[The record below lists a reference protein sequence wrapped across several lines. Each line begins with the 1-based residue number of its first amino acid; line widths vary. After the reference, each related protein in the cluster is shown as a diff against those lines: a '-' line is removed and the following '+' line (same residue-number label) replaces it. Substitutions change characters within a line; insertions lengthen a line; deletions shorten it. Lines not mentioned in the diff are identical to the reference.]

1 MQDHSDTKSESVGRS
16 GKGGSMKLIV
26 LGATGGTGL
35 EIVRLAIERGH
46 SVTAFV
52 RSPERLKPF
61 RDRIT
66 VKQGNLLDAAELEPV
81 IKGHDAVLSAFGPR
95 VPIAKGDANLLRQF
109 AVALT
114 TAMPRAGVR
123 RVVLES
129 VAFLFKDAV
138 IPPAYLLGRLFFPG
152 VVADAS
158 GMEKVLE
165 KSGLDWT
172 IARPPK
178 LTPKPYT
185 GRYRVREGHLPPFGF
200 SMSYAD
206 VADFMIKAVQ
216 NRSLIGKVVGVCS

>member
-1 MQDHSDTKSESVGRS
+1 
-16 GKGGSMKLIV
+16 MKLIV
-26 LGATGGTGL
+26 LGATGSTGL
-35 EIVRLAIERGH
+35 EIVRQAIEHGH

-52 RSPERLKPF
+52 RSPERLKPLS
-61 RDRIT
+61 DRISI
-66 VKQGNLLDAAELEPV
+66 KQGNLLDTVELEHA

-95 VPIAKGDANLLRQF
+95 VPISQADANLLRQF

-114 TAMPRAGVR
+114 SAMSGSEVR
-123 RVVLES
+123 RVVVES
-129 VAFLFKDAV
+129 VAFLFKDAI

-158 GMEKVLE
+158 AMEQVFK

-172 IARPPK
+172 LARPPK

-185 GRYRVREGHLPPFGF
+185 GMYRAREGHLPPFGF
-200 SMSYAD
+200 SIPYAD
-206 VADFMIKAVQ
+206 VADFMIKAIE